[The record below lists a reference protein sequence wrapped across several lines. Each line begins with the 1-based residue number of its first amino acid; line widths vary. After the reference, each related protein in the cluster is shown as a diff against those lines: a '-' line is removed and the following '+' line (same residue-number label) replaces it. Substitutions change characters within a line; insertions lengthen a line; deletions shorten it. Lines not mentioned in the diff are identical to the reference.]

1 MCFHRKPVPLIRI
14 IFLQTHPPVCRVAYG
29 VAPVDSQKRS
39 KWREKRKGRERRGKR
54 AKNMW
59 PTGKVKKIEKLRVW
73 RETKVDTPLELTF
86 LSLFRTV
93 EPKRR
98 RVGE

>member
-59 PTGKVKKIEKLRVW
+59 PTGKSEED
-73 RETKVDTPLELTF
+73 REAACVAGDKSGYAFRADISLT
-86 LSLFRTV
+86 LPNSRA
-93 EPKRR
+93 
-98 RVGE
+98 

>member
-1 MCFHRKPVPLIRI
+1 MRFHRKPVPLIRI

-29 VAPVDSQKRS
+29 VAPVDSQKGVS
-39 KWREKRKGRERRGKR
+39 GGRKGKGGKGGGKGQKICGQR
-54 AKNMW
+54 
-59 PTGKVKKIEKLRVW
+59 GKVKKIEKLRVW

-86 LSLFRTV
+86 LSLPRTV